1 MKEDLKNI
9 KKQIKTLRQS
19 IEKLQEEL
27 IIKHQVFENIQ
38 INESLD
44 VQSLNNAKA
53 RTIEESKVRILDR
66 NVNKLFWQKES
77 AERNIRDLID
87 EKKVLLE
94 RKAFLKN
101 RLKEKSKDKRKWRYM
116 LNYIVRFSWLNYLNK
131 GCK

>member
-27 IIKHQVFENIQ
+27 RIKQQVFENIQ
-38 INESLD
+38 INESID
-44 VQSLNNAKA
+44 VQNLNNAKA
-53 RTIEESKVRILDR
+53 KTLEESKVRILDR

-101 RLKEKSKDKRKWRYM
+101 RLKEKSKEKR
-116 LNYIVRFSWLNYLNK
+116 N
-131 GCK
+131 

>member
-1 MKEDLKNI
+1 MKDDLKNI

-27 IIKHQVFENIQ
+27 RIKHQVFENIQ

-44 VQSLNNAKA
+44 MPNLSNAKA

-94 RKAFLKN
+94 REAFLKN
-101 RLKEKSKDKRKWRYM
+101 RLREKLKEQRK
-116 LNYIVRFSWLNYLNK
+116 
-131 GCK
+131 

>member
-27 IIKHQVFENIQ
+27 RIKQQVFENIQ
-38 INESLD
+38 INESTD
-44 VQSLNNAKA
+44 VQNLNNAKA
-53 RTIEESKVRILDR
+53 KTLEESKVRILDR

-101 RLKEKSKDKRKWRYM
+101 RLKEKRK
-116 LNYIVRFSWLNYLNK
+116 
-131 GCK
+131 

>member
-9 KKQIKTLRQS
+9 KKQIKTLRKS

-27 IIKHQVFENIQ
+27 RIKHQVFENIQ
-38 INESLD
+38 INESID
-44 VQSLNNAKA
+44 VQNLNNAKA
-53 RTIEESKVRILDR
+53 KTLEESKVRILDR

-101 RLKEKSKDKRKWRYM
+101 RLKEKSKDKRK
-116 LNYIVRFSWLNYLNK
+116 
-131 GCK
+131 

>member
-9 KKQIKTLRQS
+9 KKRIKTLRKS

-27 IIKHQVFENIQ
+27 RIRHQVFENIQ

-44 VQSLNNAKA
+44 VQNLNNAKA
-53 RTIEESKVRILDR
+53 KTLEESKVRILDR

-101 RLKEKSKDKRKWRYM
+101 RLKKRSKEKR
-116 LNYIVRFSWLNYLNK
+116 N
-131 GCK
+131 

>member
-9 KKQIKTLRQS
+9 KKQIKTLRKS

-27 IIKHQVFENIQ
+27 RIKHQVFENIQ
-38 INESLD
+38 INESID
-44 VQSLNNAKA
+44 VQNLNNAKA
-53 RTIEESKVRILDR
+53 KTLEESKVRILDR

-101 RLKEKSKDKRKWRYM
+101 RLKEKRK
-116 LNYIVRFSWLNYLNK
+116 
-131 GCK
+131 

>member
-9 KKQIKTLRQS
+9 KKRIKTLRKS

-27 IIKHQVFENIQ
+27 RIKHQVFESIQ
-38 INESLD
+38 INESID
-44 VQSLNNAKA
+44 VQNLNNAKA
-53 RTIEESKVRILDR
+53 KTLEESKVRILDR

-101 RLKEKSKDKRKWRYM
+101 RLKEKRK
-116 LNYIVRFSWLNYLNK
+116 
-131 GCK
+131 

>member
-27 IIKHQVFENIQ
+27 RIKHQVFESIQ
-38 INESLD
+38 INESID
-44 VQSLNNAKA
+44 VQNLNNAKA
-53 RTIEESKVRILDR
+53 KTLEESKVRILDR

-101 RLKEKSKDKRKWRYM
+101 RLKEKSKEK
-116 LNYIVRFSWLNYLNK
+116 
-131 GCK
+131 

>member
-27 IIKHQVFENIQ
+27 RIKQQVFENIQ
-38 INESLD
+38 INESID
-44 VQSLNNAKA
+44 VQNLNNAKA
-53 RTIEESKVRILDR
+53 KTLEESKVRILDR

-101 RLKEKSKDKRKWRYM
+101 RLKEKRK
-116 LNYIVRFSWLNYLNK
+116 
-131 GCK
+131 

>member
-27 IIKHQVFENIQ
+27 RIKHQVFENIQ
-38 INESLD
+38 INESID
-44 VQSLNNAKA
+44 VQNLNNAKA
-53 RTIEESKVRILDR
+53 KTLEESKVRILDR
-66 NVNKLFWQKES
+66 NVSKLFWQKES

-101 RLKEKSKDKRKWRYM
+101 RLKEKRK
-116 LNYIVRFSWLNYLNK
+116 
-131 GCK
+131 

>member
-27 IIKHQVFENIQ
+27 RIKQQVFENIQ
-38 INESLD
+38 INESID
-44 VQSLNNAKA
+44 VQNLNNAKA
-53 RTIEESKVRILDR
+53 KTLEESKVRILDR

-101 RLKEKSKDKRKWRYM
+101 RLKERSKEKR
-116 LNYIVRFSWLNYLNK
+116 N
-131 GCK
+131 

>member
-9 KKQIKTLRQS
+9 QKQIKTLRQS

-27 IIKHQVFENIQ
+27 RIKHQVFENIQ

-44 VQSLNNAKA
+44 VQNLNNAKA
-53 RTIEESKVRILDR
+53 KTLGESKVRILDR

-101 RLKEKSKDKRKWRYM
+101 RLKEKRK
-116 LNYIVRFSWLNYLNK
+116 
-131 GCK
+131 

>member
-27 IIKHQVFENIQ
+27 RIKHQVFESIQ
-38 INESLD
+38 INESID
-44 VQSLNNAKA
+44 VQNLNNAKA
-53 RTIEESKVRILDR
+53 KTLEESKVRILDR

-101 RLKEKSKDKRKWRYM
+101 RLKEKRK
-116 LNYIVRFSWLNYLNK
+116 
-131 GCK
+131 

>member
-9 KKQIKTLRQS
+9 KKQIKTLRKS

-27 IIKHQVFENIQ
+27 RIRHQVFENIQ
-38 INESLD
+38 INGSID
-44 VQSLNNAKA
+44 VPNLKNARH
-53 RTIEESKVRILDR
+53 RTIEESKERILDR

-101 RLKEKSKDKRKWRYM
+101 RLKEKSKEKR
-116 LNYIVRFSWLNYLNK
+116 N
-131 GCK
+131 

>member
-27 IIKHQVFENIQ
+27 RIKHQVFENIQ
-38 INESLD
+38 INESID
-44 VQSLNNAKA
+44 VQNLNNAKA
-53 RTIEESKVRILDR
+53 KTLEESKVRILDR

-101 RLKEKSKDKRKWRYM
+101 RLKERSKEKRNWGYI
-116 LNYIVRFSWLNYLNK
+116 LNYIAYFSWLNFLHHD
-131 GCK
+131 CK

>member
-27 IIKHQVFENIQ
+27 RIKHQVFENIQ
-38 INESLD
+38 INESID
-44 VQSLNNAKA
+44 VQNLNNAKA
-53 RTIEESKVRILDR
+53 KTLEESKVRILDR

-87 EKKVLLE
+87 EKKILLE

-101 RLKEKSKDKRKWRYM
+101 RLKEKRK
-116 LNYIVRFSWLNYLNK
+116 
-131 GCK
+131 

>member
-9 KKQIKTLRQS
+9 KKQIKTLRKS

-27 IIKHQVFENIQ
+27 RIKHQVFESIQ
-38 INESLD
+38 INESID
-44 VQSLNNAKA
+44 VQNLNNAKA
-53 RTIEESKVRILDR
+53 KTLEESKVRILDR

-101 RLKEKSKDKRKWRYM
+101 RLKEKRK
-116 LNYIVRFSWLNYLNK
+116 
-131 GCK
+131 

>member
-9 KKQIKTLRQS
+9 KKQIKTLRKS

-27 IIKHQVFENIQ
+27 RIRHQVFENIQ
-38 INESLD
+38 INGSID
-44 VQSLNNAKA
+44 VPNLKNARQ

-101 RLKEKSKDKRKWRYM
+101 RLKEKSKEKR
-116 LNYIVRFSWLNYLNK
+116 N
-131 GCK
+131 

>member
-9 KKQIKTLRQS
+9 KKQIKTLRKS

-27 IIKHQVFENIQ
+27 RIKHQVFESIQ
-38 INESLD
+38 INESID
-44 VQSLNNAKA
+44 VQNLNNAKA
-53 RTIEESKVRILDR
+53 KTLEESKVRILDR

-101 RLKEKSKDKRKWRYM
+101 RLKEKRKW
-116 LNYIVRFSWLNYLNK
+116 
-131 GCK
+131 